1 MPGQERSVRN
11 REKDEIEMAERR
23 KSILAEGFRL
33 FEAKGIETTGMQ
45 EIADACNIGIATLY
59 RYYKNKMD
67 LVLDIGTRQWED
79 YHVFARNLRKER
91 HTENLSA
98 AEELDFYLDFYMD
111 LYRNHK
117 DLLRF
122 NSNFNIYVNHEK
134 ATKEQLRPYLTA
146 ISGFGQFFNDLYE
159 KGRRDGTIR
168 TDMPQEKLFASTAH
182 IMLAVAVRY
191 AQGLLYSADSETDR
205 TQEILL
211 LKKMILKEFVV

>member
-1 MPGQERSVRN
+1 MKEVSVRN
-11 REKDEIEMAERR
+11 KEKDEIEMAGRR
-23 KSILAEGFRL
+23 KAILSEGFRL
-33 FEAKGIETTGMQ
+33 FESKGIETTGMQ
-45 EIADACNIGIATLY
+45 EIANACNLGIATLY
-59 RYYKNKMD
+59 RYYKNKLD
-67 LVLDIGTRQWED
+67 LVLDIGTKKWED

-91 HTENLSA
+91 HADLMTA
-98 AEELDFYLDFYMD
+98 ADELDFYLDFYMD
-111 LYRNHK
+111 LYCNHK

-122 NSNFNIYVNHEK
+122 NSNFNIYVNHER

-146 ISGFGQFFNDLYE
+146 ISGLGQFFNDLYE
-159 KGRRDGTIR
+159 KGRKDGTIR

-211 LKKMILKEFVV
+211 LKKMILKEFVI

>member
-1 MPGQERSVRN
+1 MPRKERSVRN
-11 REKDEIEMAERR
+11 REKDEFEMAERR

-33 FEAKGIETTGMQ
+33 FESKGIETTGMQ

-98 AEELDFYLDFYMD
+98 AEELDFYLEFYMD

-134 ATKEQLRPYLTA
+134 ATNEQLRPYLTA

-211 LKKMILKEFVV
+211 LKKMILKEFVI